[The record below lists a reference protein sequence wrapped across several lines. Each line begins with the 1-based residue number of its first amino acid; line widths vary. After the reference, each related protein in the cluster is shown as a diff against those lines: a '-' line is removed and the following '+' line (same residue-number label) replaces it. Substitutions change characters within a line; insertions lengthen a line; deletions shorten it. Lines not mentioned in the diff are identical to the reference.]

1 MTLKDELA
9 RSVGTQYATGEDRR
23 NSSRK
28 NEKAEPKQK
37 KKAQFCIWLVMEV
50 KFDAVKNNIA

>member
-37 KKAQFCIWLVMEV
+37 KSPVLYMTGDGSKV
-50 KFDAVKNNIA
+50 